1 VSEDES
7 SEDFEAEYEPAVDEE
22 APAPEPTMRV
32 LVTGA
37 SGGIGRAVVK
47 ALSARGAA
55 VLAQGRSGRALEA
68 LANEAP
74 GTVALPCELLRPIE
88 QRALVRDAWEIL
100 GGLDALVQCA
110 GMAKHQPALEIDPR
124 TLEET
129 FALNTFVP
137 ILLAREFASTLI
149 KHRREGAIVSVS
161 STLASRPAPNTLV
174 YAASKAALDQAMR
187 TLALELAP
195 KAIRVSVVSPGIVAT
210 PMVGGRDAAHLLAL
224 HPIGRL
230 GTPEEVAQAILYLLE
245 ARWATGTVLVL
256 DGGLTLRE

>member
-1 VSEDES
+1 
-7 SEDFEAEYEPAVDEE
+7 
-22 APAPEPTMRV
+22 MRA

-55 VLAQGRSGRALEA
+55 ILAQGRDGKKLEA

-100 GGLDALVQCA
+100 GGLDALIQCA
-110 GMAKHQPALEIDPR
+110 GTAQHTPALELDER
-124 TLEET
+124 ALEET

-137 ILLAREFASTLI
+137 ILLAREFAARMI
-149 KHRREGAIVSVS
+149 ENERKGVVVSVS
-161 STLASRPAPNTLV
+161 STLASRTAPNTLA
-174 YAASKAALDQAMR
+174 YASSKAALDQAMR

-195 KAIRVSVVSPGIVAT
+195 HAIRVSVVSPGVVET
-210 PMVGGRDAAHLLAL
+210 PMTAERDLDRLRAL

-230 GTPEEVAQAILYLLE
+230 GKPEDVAQAVLFLLD
-245 ARWATGTVLVL
+245 ADWATGTIMLI

>member
-1 VSEDES
+1 MSE
-7 SEDFEAEYEPAVDEE
+7 EPELEE
-22 APAPEPTMRV
+22 PEREPSLRA

-37 SGGIGRAVVK
+37 SGGIGSAVVR

-55 VLAQGRSGRALEA
+55 VLAQGRDGKKLEA

-74 GTVALPCELLRPIE
+74 GTIALPCELLRPIE

-100 GGLDALVQCA
+100 GGLDALIQCA
-110 GMAKHQPALEIDPR
+110 GTAHHAPALELDER
-124 TLEET
+124 ALEET

-137 ILLAREFASTLI
+137 ILLAREFASRMI
-149 KHRREGAIVSVS
+149 EDDRKGVVVSIS
-161 STLASRPAPNTLV
+161 STLASRTAPNTLA

-195 KAIRVSVVSPGIVAT
+195 HAIRVSVVSPGIVET
-210 PMVGGRDAAHLLAL
+210 PMTAARDLDRLRAL

-230 GTPEEVAQAILYLLE
+230 GTPEDVAQAVLYLLD
-245 ARWATGTVLVL
+245 ADWATGTTLVL